1 MSTTKYHSHTYT
13 INEITFKLIQF
24 LSSSIYKEDHDIL
37 IEIYLKIV
45 VAVTINSSKI
55 SPYT

>member
-1 MSTTKYHSHTYT
+1 MTTAKYHSHTYT